1 MAMKRKA
8 STEMDEDVHDPESAK
23 RREIK
28 SPPEVNQEN
37 DATGSESSS
46 VDASPTQASDPAQAS
61 RINAQQARFAALKA
75 RQNDSRKSNRKEA
88 ALESQ
93 RASINPAA
101 INAIHRK
108 KAVAEQKL
116 ARADAEANGEDYE
129 RKRAWDWTIDES
141 ERWDRRMAKKEKH
154 REDVAFASYGQDA
167 RKVYKRQLREL
178 GGPDIEGY
186 EREKAE
192 AVSKAANDGR
202 LDLVEKENGE
212 IVAVDRDGTWLGGR
226 EGVDLLGKGKV
237 EKEKVDKLVSELKK
251 AEEVRLRKM
260 RQRKG
265 DEDEDVTYINDKNKQ
280 FNQKLAR
287 FYNKYTTD
295 IRDSFERGTAL

>member
-28 SPPEVNQEN
+28 SPSEVNQEK

-141 ERWDRRMAKKEKH
+141 ERWDRRMAKKGKH

-237 EKEKVDKLVSELKK
+237 DKEKVDKLVSELKK